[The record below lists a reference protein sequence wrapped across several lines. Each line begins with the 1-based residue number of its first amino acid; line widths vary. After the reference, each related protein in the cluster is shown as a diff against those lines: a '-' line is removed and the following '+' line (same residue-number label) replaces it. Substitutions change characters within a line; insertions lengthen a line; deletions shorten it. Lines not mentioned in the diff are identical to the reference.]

1 MIKKEKKNKNER
13 LSCLKKKVRDQ
24 LTDPGVINSADLNRH
39 LTAILMQKTLKFYL
53 IAPTLYVVTHPIQI
67 TKIQTNRDYT

>member
-1 MIKKEKKNKNER
+1 MIKKEKKNKIER
-13 LSCLKKKVRDQ
+13 LVNRPRGLI
-24 LTDPGVINSADLNRH
+24 TNSADLNRH